1 MTSVNPLCHAT
12 TADHVQWPQ
21 EGVSVSPDF
30 VDQLKRGL
38 HRRSSI
44 FWLHGGETTV
54 TTGDIVAVGEDFVEI
69 RGLVPTVEEVFQGHL
84 QPRGEAQ
91 GSQLS
96 TVIPL
101 QNVCAVVKDVPA
113 GQKAFPG
120 ATRVRIMDTAE
131 PRTRVME
138 TREPDVPPHGYY
150 SDQLA
155 EEEPPMISDESG
167 EGPSRRRRGV
177 RRRNGN
183 HVGLGNPRRVP
194 HRGPVRA
201 TLRPHRR
208 ALGQERQAPQLRHT
222 RPPRA
227 QAQAARRSPP
237 PVSAALLDW
246 LERLE
251 KLEKSILREQSQ
263 RLRGRRASAKL
274 KAPSPTEPRH
284 VRAVRSRP
292 VSFPPRRVPRLAP
305 SAGRSHSRVLHV
317 SGGSIPIRKRAA
329 AAGPYGW
336 L

>member
-1 MTSVNPLCHAT
+1 M
-12 TADHVQWPQ
+12 
-21 EGVSVSPDF
+21 SPDF

-54 TTGDIVAVGEDFVEI
+54 STGDIVAVGEDFVEI
-69 RGLVPTVEEVFQGHL
+69 RGLVPTVEEVVQGHL

-138 TREPDVPPHGYY
+138 TREPDVQPHGYY
-150 SDQLA
+150 SDHLA
-155 EEEPPMISDESG
+155 EEEPPVLSDESAD
-167 EGPSRRRRGV
+167 GPPR
-177 RRRNGN
+177 RRRNGHHRTGN
-183 HVGLGNPRRVP
+183 HVRPRSPKRMPRRGSARTAP
-194 HRGPVRA
+194 RPRTEEPAPAGRRQNGDRPRPLRRHVRP
-201 TLRPHRR
+201 T
-208 ALGQERQAPQLRHT
+208 
-222 RPPRA
+222 RA
-227 QAQAARRSPP
+227 QAHPARRSPS
-237 PVSAALLDW
+237 PVSAALMDH

-263 RLRGRRASAKL
+263 RLRSRRASARMN
-274 KAPSPTEPRH
+274 APSQTERRQA
-284 VRAVRSRP
+284 RAVRSRP
-292 VSFPPRRVPRLAP
+292 VSFRPRRVRRLAP
-305 SAGRSHSRVLHV
+305 SAGWSHSRVLHV
-317 SGGSIPIRKRAA
+317 SGGSIPIRKRTA